1 MPRSSPER
9 RWATLLLAAVSIA
22 FGLVVWPFIGSI
34 FWSVVLAIVFE
45 PLHAR
50 VLAALG
56 QRRTAAALA
65 TLGIVIAGVGIPV
78 AIVAALV
85 VRQATGLYAAIASGR
100 IDVGAG
106 MQKAADALPHWL
118 LDALDTLGVGDPGAI
133 RARLVASA
141 GEASRFAAA
150 HLLRLGI
157 DSASFAL
164 SVAVLLYL
172 LFFLLRDGRA
182 LAARIDRAVPL
193 AGNDK
198 KSLLATFVVVIR
210 ATVKGGVVM
219 AVIQGT
225 LGGLVLGGL
234 GVAAPLLWGVV
245 FGLVSML
252 PAVGAAVLWLPIA
265 MYFLVTGAIAKALL
279 LTLFGSLVLTIVDNV
294 ARPLLVGRDTHL
306 PGYLVLISTLGGVA
320 VFGLNGVVV
329 GPVVAAMFVAA
340 WALFSPDSG
349 APNDA
354 GRGAPSRFTEV
365 PLPAAETASPPHRPP
380 PRSST

>member
-1 MPRSSPER
+1 MRRSSPER

-22 FGLVVWPFIGSI
+22 FGLVVWPFVGSI

-50 VLAALG
+50 VLVALG

-65 TLGIVIAGVGIPV
+65 TLAIVVAGVGIPV

-118 LDALDTLGVGDPGAI
+118 LDALDTLGLGDPGAI

-141 GEASRFAAA
+141 GEASRFVAA

-164 SVAVLLYL
+164 SVAVVLYL

-182 LAARIDRAVPL
+182 LATRIDRAVPL

-219 AVIQGT
+219 AVVQGT

-265 MYFLVTGAIAKALL
+265 LYFLVTGAIAKALL
-279 LTLFGSLVLTIVDNV
+279 LTLFGSVVLTIVDNV
-294 ARPLLVGRDTHL
+294 VRPLLVGRDTHL
-306 PGYLVLISTLGGVA
+306 PGYVVLISTLGGVA
-320 VFGLNGVVV
+320 VFGLNGVVI
-329 GPVVAAMFVAA
+329 GPVAAAMFVAA
-340 WALFSPDSG
+340 WSLFSPGPAATD
-349 APNDA
+349 DA
-354 GRGAPSRFTEV
+354 GRGAP
-365 PLPAAETASPPHRPP
+365 
-380 PRSST
+380 